1 MYIEFNDMSSDS
13 KLWIY
18 QAHRQMTNKEI
29 IKIKTELCDF
39 CSNWESHGKI
49 VKSSF
54 QLHEWFIFL
63 LVDESDFITSGC
75 SIDLSVKLI
84 RKIALSYD
92 INFFNRT
99 NIAYVKNDTI
109 QVSTLQDFKK
119 IMTNKTIMYDN
130 SITRKEQ
137 LNDAWRVRVGDTWL
151 SKFLK

>member
-1 MYIEFNDMSSDS
+1 MYIDFNDMSDDS

-18 QAHRQMTNKEI
+18 QSHRKMTSKETV
-29 IKIKTELCDF
+29 KIKAQLCDF
-39 CSNWESHGKI
+39 CSSWESHGKR

-54 QLHEWFIFL
+54 QLHDWFVFL

-75 SIDLSVKLI
+75 SIDSSVKLI
-84 RKIALSYD
+84 KKIALSYD

-99 NIAYVKNDTI
+99 NIAYMQDNQI
-109 QVSTLQDFKK
+109 EVSPLQDFKK
-119 IMTNKTIMYDN
+119 IMKNTTIIYDN
-130 SITRKEQ
+130 SITRKKQ